1 MPIIGKITAAKK
13 TAGRYHIYLEQN
25 GKTDYAF
32 SVSEDVLVREQLL
45 KGKELSDE
53 EISELKKQDE
63 TDRAYQNAINFISY
77 RMRSVHEVRTYLSE
91 REVPDEEIE
100 SIITAL
106 TSRGFLDDEAF
117 AFSYVRTKRDT
128 AKKGP
133 SVIAREL
140 KEKGIDAALIERALQ
155 EYPYEMQ
162 LDDAI
167 RFAEKKQT
175 AYQKES
181 KRKREEKLMQFLMQ
195 KGYSADIAKESISQ
209 AELENDEEAE
219 FAALST
225 AAEKVWQK
233 QRDKGDREK
242 KQKVKQHL
250 YGKGFPGE
258 LIQRWVEEKAEAED
272 ES

>member
-1 MPIIGKITAAKK
+1 MPVISKITAAKK
-13 TAGRYHIYLEQN
+13 TAGRYHIYLDRSGNDE
-25 GKTDYAF
+25 YSF
-32 SVSEDVLVREQLL
+32 SVSEDLLVREQLL
-45 KGKELSDE
+45 KGKELTE
-53 EISELKKQDE
+53 TEVSELKKQDE
-63 TDRAYQNAINFISY
+63 IDRAYQNAVNYISY
-77 RMRSVHEVRTYLSE
+77 RMRSVHEVRSYLAD
-91 REVPDEEIE
+91 REVPEKEID
-100 SIITAL
+100 SIIVSL
-106 TSRGFLDDEAF
+106 SERGFLDDESF

-133 SVIAREL
+133 SLIAREL
-140 KEKGIDAALIERALQ
+140 KEKGVDAALIERALQ

-195 KGYSADIAKESISQ
+195 KGYSTEVAKEAV
-209 AELENDEEAE
+209 AEANLENDEETE
-219 FAALST
+219 FAALQA
-225 AAEKVWQK
+225 AAEKVWHK
-233 QRDKGDREK
+233 QRNKERWEK

-258 LIQRWVEEKAEAED
+258 LIQRWIEEKEET
-272 ES
+272 EEN